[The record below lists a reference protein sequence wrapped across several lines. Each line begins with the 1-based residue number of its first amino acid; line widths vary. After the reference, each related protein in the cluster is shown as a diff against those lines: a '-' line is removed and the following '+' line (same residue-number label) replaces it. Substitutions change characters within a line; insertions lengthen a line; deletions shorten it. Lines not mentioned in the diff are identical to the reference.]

1 MTTNKISSIIPVREW
16 LLPVAGNLT
25 LQMLFLG
32 ICRMA
37 FMCENWN
44 KFSDVSMSDMLTIYK
59 GGAIFDWA
67 TVCYLCSLYL
77 LMVTLPLPFLRKTWY
92 RMTTK
97 VLFVTVAALCWIANL
112 MDSVYFQFIGRR
124 CTASVFTEFR
134 NDNVTDI
141 IGIEFLSHWYFILL
155 FLVMLVAM
163 WKLYRQPRFCAE
175 RPVTTRQLIQ
185 SVVMT
190 LFVAVMTIGGIRG
203 GFDPEQRPINNKDAK
218 EYAPHP
224 IHSALVLNTPY
235 SIIRTM
241 GKSAFPHLE
250 YYGESEAESI
260 YSPVHP
266 AVPVNSSRPNV
277 AIIILESFGSEYS
290 AYLNGRPE
298 EKGYMPFLDSLMR
311 EGLTFESTFS
321 NGHSSIDGQASVH
334 LSVPLMVISFFTSHA
349 ALNEVRG
356 VATELRDMGYHTAYF
371 HGADNG
377 SLGLDGFAKS
387 VGYDNYYGRTEYA
400 NDDDWDHH
408 WGIWDEPFLQ
418 FYARKMSEMPQPFI
432 TTLFTLTSHH
442 PFQIPEKYR
451 EVFKEGD
458 MPIYKTVRYTDM
470 SLRRFFE
477 TAKRQPWYDNT
488 LFVITGDHTNQSAE
502 KYYQTDYGTYRVPV
516 LFYHPSDST
525 FRSAR
530 KARIAQHIDIM
541 PTVLGYTGCKQPYVA
556 FGTDLLHSDDAD
568 AYHIGF
574 GNDTY
579 QITQGGML
587 LQFDGERSTALY
599 NVDTDS
605 LLQHNL
611 IGEKRYEDTRHRL
624 ERRLKAV
631 IQSYMTR
638 MNNNA
643 LVVK

>member
-32 ICRMA
+32 ICRVA
-37 FMCENWN
+37 FM
-44 KFSDVSMSDMLTIYK
+44 
-59 GGAIFDWA
+59 
-67 TVCYLCSLYL
+67 
-77 LMVTLPLPFLRKTWY
+77 
-92 RMTTK
+92 
-97 VLFVTVAALCWIANL
+97 
-112 MDSVYFQFIGRR
+112 
-124 CTASVFTEFR
+124 SVFTEFR

-141 IGIEFLSHWYFILL
+141 LGIEFLSHWYFILL

-163 WKLYRQPRFCAE
+163 WRLYRQPRFCTE
-175 RPVTTRQLIQ
+175 DSVTTRQLIQ

-250 YYGESEAESI
+250 YYGEAEAESI

-266 AVPVNSSRPNV
+266 AVPVNPSHPNV

-387 VGYDNYYGRTEYA
+387 VGYDNYYGRTEYNEDSRFGGDKDFDGMWA
-400 NDDDWDHH
+400 
-408 WGIWDEPFLQ
+408 IWDEPFLQ
-418 FYARKMSEMPQPFI
+418 FYATKMTELKEPFI
-432 TTLFTLTSHH
+432 TTVFTASSHH
-442 PFQIPEKYR
+442 PYHVPEQYAAVYP
-451 EVFKEGD
+451 EEGTN
-458 MPIYKTVRYTDM
+458 PIHKCIRYTDM
-470 SLRRFFE
+470 SLRKFFE
-477 TAKRQPWYDNT
+477 TASRQPWYSNT
-488 LFVITGDHTNQSAE
+488 IFVFTSDHTNIPDHKEFSTDMGLYSA
-502 KYYQTDYGTYRVPV
+502 PIF
-516 LFYHPSDST
+516 FYDPSGEMP
-525 FRSAR
+525 RERRAG
-530 KARIAQHIDIM
+530 IAQQIDIM
-541 PTVLGYTGCKQPYVA
+541 PTLLGYLGYNKPYVA
-556 FGTDLLHSDDAD
+556 FGIDLLNTPSE
-568 AYHIGF
+568 
-574 GNDTY
+574 DTWAVTNNNGIY
-579 QITQGGML
+579 QFVKGDYVIH
-587 LQFDGERSTALY
+587 FDGTHTKAAY
-599 NVDTDS
+599 NYKKDW
-605 LLQHNL
+605 LLEHNL
-611 IGEKRYEDTRHRL
+611 ISDPALRPTFQSM
-624 ERRLKAV
+624 ERTLKAI
-631 IQSYMTR
+631 IQSYMQR
-638 MNNNA
+638 MTENN
-643 LVVK
+643 LIVRE